1 MILKKP
7 TMIKILILVFLISP
21 IFSLVMP
28 SAHSL
33 WPIIF
38 SIVGLFCLK
47 DSSIKNSV
55 IDRDLKRSWVYLIGG
70 FYLFSLIGIIL
81 ALGHGNDWGHYEIYV
96 PFILFPALMWW
107 IRSQSLS
114 PNMWFQSFAVGS
126 FLAFVYAIYQ
136 SHWLGLGRA
145 FGSVGNP
152 IPFGNTAIVM
162 GMIAIIVFLFYKI
175 EDPYCKIK
183 KAILLIGSF
192 SAVGAS
198 LLSGSKGGWLSIF
211 IIGLSASYWY
221 TIGWRSRKRHILSA
235 FIVAGFLVI
244 GYLAPAHLVKDR
256 IISGVAGAAHWLE
269 TGQVTDGSVSMRF
282 EIWQLS
288 STMFMEKP
296 WFGHGSI
303 EGKQRWNEL
312 LKTGDYDQGLVNL
325 VKANP
330 NFSTPDNEILGV
342 LKMGGLVG
350 ALGYLCAYLGVWM
363 AFFQWRKHQDHV
375 IKTCSYIGLMLV
387 PVYLEFG
394 LSVSVFGTNVFRSMF
409 VYLAVA
415 LLSFITVRNNFLKN
429 LNE

>member
-1 MILKKP
+1 
-7 TMIKILILVFLISP
+7 
-21 IFSLVMP
+21 
-28 SAHSL
+28 
-33 WPIIF
+33 
-38 SIVGLFCLK
+38 
-47 DSSIKNSV
+47 
-55 IDRDLKRSWVYLIGG
+55 
-70 FYLFSLIGIIL
+70 
-81 ALGHGNDWGHYEIYV
+81 
-96 PFILFPALMWW
+96 
-107 IRSQSLS
+107 
-114 PNMWFQSFAVGS
+114 
-126 FLAFVYAIYQ
+126 
-136 SHWLGLGRA
+136 
-145 FGSVGNP
+145 
-152 IPFGNTAIVM
+152 
-162 GMIAIIVFLFYKI
+162 
-175 EDPYCKIK
+175 
-183 KAILLIGSF
+183 
-192 SAVGAS
+192 
-198 LLSGSKGGWLSIF
+198 
-211 IIGLSASYWY
+211 
-221 TIGWRSRKRHILSA
+221 
-235 FIVAGFLVI
+235 
-244 GYLAPAHLVKDR
+244 
-256 IISGVAGAAHWLE
+256 
-269 TGQVTDGSVSMRF
+269 MRF

>member
-1 MILKKP
+1 MNNF
-7 TMIKILILVFLISP
+7 LIFIFSISP

-28 SAHSL
+28 SGHSF

-38 SIVGLFCLK
+38 SFVGLFYLK
-47 DSSIKNSV
+47 SSIKSPRV
-55 IDRDLKRSWVYLIGG
+55 IDDDLRKSWNYLIGG

-96 PFILFPALMWW
+96 PFLLFPALMWW
-107 IRSQSLS
+107 IISQNLS
-114 PNMWFQSFAVGS
+114 PNRWFQSFAIGS

-136 SHWLGLGRA
+136 SHWLELGRA

-162 GMIAIIVFLFYKI
+162 GMISIIVFLFYKF
-175 EDPYCKIK
+175 EGPHKRFK
-183 KAILLIGSF
+183 KMIFFVGSF

-221 TIGWRSRKRHILSA
+221 TLGWGARKRHIFSIIT
-235 FIVAGFLVI
+235 FVIFLMI
-244 GYLAPAHLVKDR
+244 GYLAPSHLVKDR
-256 IISGVAGAAHWLE
+256 IVSGVTAGIHWIE
-269 TGQVTDGSVSMRF
+269 TGMVTDGSVSMRF

-288 STMFMEKP
+288 SRMFMEKP

-415 LLSFITVRNNFLKN
+415 LLSFITVRHNFLKKS
-429 LNE
+429 E